1 MGQGQSKDELLYQ
14 QVSYGNAEGI
24 KALHREG
31 AGLEWMDREGKTPL
45 IVACMNPQFYN
56 VARTLIELGANL
68 NAYRPGRHGGTPL
81 HHAAKRGFD
90 SIVKLLLLHGA
101 NPLVLNDDC
110 LTALEVARAKGYS
123 NVVRAIESHLCL
135 FSGWL
140 REFHGPGFLEVVAP
154 QLVSKKVWVVVL
166 PVGSRNLTKPYKLE
180 LAIYSNLQ
188 DAQPRTIIAL
198 WKANLQEPKL
208 HQSDPSVTIVDHAT
222 KTRIKLG
229 PASENDKQQL
239 TWFSNAC
246 KGIPLASPAFLQNN
260 VPTGPPTAPPDAED
274 TQLAMAISASL
285 QSAMQERPPFA
296 DTQPNFEASSSG
308 SAVNT
313 GNQGFLGTPNP
324 KTSDSKLVH
333 ETNPAG
339 NSQHLQSHENVSAGL
354 TASGLDFNPSAPPIA
369 GEIPTDGSIHYP
381 SIDLSPVDM
390 ASPVVEK
397 LPKEEGKN
405 ASGSGSSCV
414 ICLDAPAEGACIP
427 CGHVAG
433 CMSCLNEV
441 KSKKWGCPVCRAKI
455 DQVIKLYHV

>member
-24 KALHREG
+24 KTLHREG
-31 AGLEWMDREGKTPL
+31 AGLEWRDKDAKTPL
-45 IVACMNPQFYN
+45 IVACMNPRLYN
-56 VARTLIELGANL
+56 VAKTLIELGANI
-68 NAYRPGRHGGTPL
+68 NAFRPGRHGGTPL

-110 LTALEVARAKGYS
+110 LTALEVARAKGHS
-123 NVVRAIESHLCL
+123 NVVRTIESHLCL

-140 REFHGPGFLEVVAP
+140 CEFHGPGFLEVVAP

-166 PVGSRNLTKPYKLE
+166 PVGSRTLAKPYKLE
-180 LAIYSNLQ
+180 LAIYSRLQ
-188 DAQPRTIIAL
+188 DAQPRTVIGL
-198 WKANLQEPKL
+198 WNADLQDPKL
-208 HQSDPSVTIVDHAT
+208 HQSDPSVTVVDRIT
-222 KTRIKLG
+222 KTRVKLG

-246 KGIPLASPAFLQNN
+246 KGIPQVSPAFLQNN
-260 VPTGPPTAPPDAED
+260 VPTGPPTAPPVAED
-274 TQLAMAISASL
+274 TELAMAISASL
-285 QSAMQERPPFA
+285 QSAMQERPPFS
-296 DTQPNFEASSSG
+296 DTQPSFEASSSS

-313 GNQGFLGTPNP
+313 GNHGFLGTPNP
-324 KTSDSKLVH
+324 NTSDSELVQ
-333 ETNPAG
+333 EANPDG
-339 NSQHLQSHENVSAGL
+339 NTQHLQSHVNASA
-354 TASGLDFNPSAPPIA
+354 LDLNPSAPPIA
-369 GEIPTDGSIHYP
+369 NEILADGPIQYP

-390 ASPVVEK
+390 ASPDAEK
-397 LPKEEGKN
+397 LPKGEKN
-405 ASGSGSSCV
+405 AGGRGSSCV